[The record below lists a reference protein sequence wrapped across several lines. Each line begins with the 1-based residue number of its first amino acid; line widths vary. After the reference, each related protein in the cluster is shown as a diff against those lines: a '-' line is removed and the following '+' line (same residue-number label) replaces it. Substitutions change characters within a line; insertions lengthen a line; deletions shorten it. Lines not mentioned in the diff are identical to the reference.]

1 MDSEYIILDE
11 IKKNERVTQRELS
24 AKTRLSLGS
33 VNILLNKMVREGLIK
48 LKHIPMNRV
57 VYMLTPKG
65 VAEKAKKT
73 YEYINLHYRYINETS
88 EKVRNIMTD
97 LVSEKETLYIWCHD
111 DEFSLLIKS
120 VAQNMKN
127 AVILKSLEDVHN
139 GVVLVS
145 TEEEYTQLLQKGYK
159 VLNLLHYI

>member
-1 MDSEYIILDE
+1 MDNEYIILDE

-33 VNILLNKMVREGLIK
+33 VNLLLSKMVREGLIK

-65 VAEKAKKT
+65 IAEKARKT

-88 EKVRNIMTD
+88 EKVRNIMED

-111 DEFSLLIKS
+111 DDFSLLIKS

-127 AVILKSLEDVHN
+127 AVIVKELEDVHN
-139 GVVLVS
+139 GVILVS
-145 TEEEYTQLLQKGYK
+145 TEEEYAQLHQKGYK

>member
-33 VNILLNKMVREGLIK
+33 VNILLNKMAREGLIK

-65 VAEKAKKT
+65 IAEKAKKT

-120 VAQNMKN
+120 LAQNMKN